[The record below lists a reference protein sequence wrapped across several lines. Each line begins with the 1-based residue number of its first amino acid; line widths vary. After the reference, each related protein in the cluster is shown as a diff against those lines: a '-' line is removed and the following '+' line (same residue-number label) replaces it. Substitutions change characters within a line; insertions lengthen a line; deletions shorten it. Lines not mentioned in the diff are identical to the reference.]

1 MCTGPNRGGSV
12 SRKVYCAECW
22 EKMEV
27 KRLASA
33 VRCADCGDRFPL
45 SKTASFAVTRRLVPG
60 APMTSSIG
68 EDAVDV
74 CFMCA
79 PRWESKRAEEATR
92 RGLVNDP
99 RLKGGEDMA
108 ADAAVAELRA
118 MPREERLRL
127 LDLTLGA
134 RDKTDA
140 KIKNGEGD
148 EEDSY
153 GQIDEVTEEVGAET
167 AVDRRLRDAPDLYPW
182 QVGHPEQR
190 RRAGESNRIDEPPAD
205 IGDAAVQKVIRER
218 DRHWTVGDASAR
230 GAPGIKVQMLPADRF
245 KDPRRGEDPGVHAR
259 MDIADFAVDAMSRVL
274 SLNTH
279 TQSDPDAVLARDEV
293 RETFVCSLMDRYPG
307 QLDREGARF
316 CLEKVEDTAANAAK
330 DAMNDLLAN
339 ASGPVSEEEIL
350 AAALRR

>member
-1 MCTGPNRGGSV
+1 
-12 SRKVYCAECW
+12 
-22 EKMEV
+22 
-27 KRLASA
+27 
-33 VRCADCGDRFPL
+33 
-45 SKTASFAVTRRLVPG
+45 
-60 APMTSSIG
+60 MTSLIG
-68 EDAVDV
+68 DDAVDV

-79 PRWESKRAEEATR
+79 PRWETKRAEEATR

-182 QVGHPEQR
+182 QVSHPEQR
-190 RRAGESNRIDEPPAD
+190 RRAGESKRIDEPPAD

-218 DRHWTVGDASAR
+218 DRS
-230 GAPGIKVQMLPADRF
+230 
-245 KDPRRGEDPGVHAR
+245 
-259 MDIADFAVDAMSRVL
+259 
-274 SLNTH
+274 
-279 TQSDPDAVLARDEV
+279 
-293 RETFVCSLMDRYPG
+293 
-307 QLDREGARF
+307 
-316 CLEKVEDTAANAAK
+316 
-330 DAMNDLLAN
+330 
-339 ASGPVSEEEIL
+339 
-350 AAALRR
+350 

>member
-1 MCTGPNRGGSV
+1 
-12 SRKVYCAECW
+12 
-22 EKMEV
+22 MEV

-33 VRCADCGDRFPL
+33 VRCADCGDNFPL

-79 PRWESKRAEEATR
+79 PRWDTKRAEEATR

-99 RLKGGEDMA
+99 RRKDAEDMA
-108 ADAAVAELRA
+108 ADAAAAELRA

-140 KIKNGEGD
+140 KIKNGDDD
-148 EEDSY
+148 EDPY
-153 GQIDEVTEEVGAET
+153 GQIDEDTEEVGAET

-190 RRAGESNRIDEPPAD
+190 RRAGESKRIDEPPAD

-218 DRHWTVGDASAR
+218 DRSWTVGDASAR
-230 GAPGIKVQMLPADRF
+230 GAPGTKVQMLPADRF

-279 TQSDPDAVLARDEV
+279 TDTSDPDAVLARDEV